1 MPNQTP
7 PPCSAK
13 IRESQTYAYEDP
25 IPKHPK
31 PSQLKPWRK
40 TSGCS
45 CMETARRCLAMRRQ
59 FPGAVCRWRRAARTG
74 LNSDLALVFIWR
86 KGEPPQ
92 TEVWPYAKIEQL
104 AAEITDEEA
113 RAELARSAGDSDAES
128 TE

>member
-1 MPNQTP
+1 MKT
-7 PPCSAK
+7 
-13 IRESQTYAYEDP
+13 RSQKSKAQ
-25 IPKHPK
+25 
-31 PSQLKPWRK
+31 PSEALAENFRQQLL
-40 TSGCS
+40 
-45 CMETARRCLAMRRQ
+45 ETARRCLAMRRQ

-104 AAEITDEEA
+104 AAGITDEEA